1 MAEHD
6 KRNLAAWRKARDMTQ
21 MELAVAAG
29 LTLGTVQNLEGA
41 RQLPSMVTANRIA
54 GALGVAVDDPSKRAA
69 LASYC
74 VAGRTSAV
82 SEQAYC
88 RRVVP
93 RERASSPDVP
103 ASGHFPG
110 HVSASMRVRPE
121 RCGGNERWSLL
132 TWRPSPRGASG
143 S

>member
-54 GALGVAVDDPSKRAA
+54 GALGVAVDDIAWPVERRPYPSKRIA
-69 LASYC
+69 
-74 VAGRTSAV
+74 VA
-82 SEQAYC
+82 
-88 RRVVP
+88 
-93 RERASSPDVP
+93 
-103 ASGHFPG
+103 
-110 HVSASMRVRPE
+110 
-121 RCGGNERWSLL
+121 
-132 TWRPSPRGASG
+132 
-143 S
+143 